1 MTGLEL
7 APKTEPRRD
16 ASRRAGHRAR
26 SARLGAI
33 AGAASALAFA
43 AIHHLLISD
52 IWFSLLAMMVA
63 GAACGLV
70 LAWSYALL
78 IEVPSTSRWLR
89 YNATYVAL
97 FLLLGAASVIAF
109 EPETTIAA
117 LVEANEP
124 PGELIGQALPM
135 TGLFTFGAAGLVTW
149 LFGRNWRQ
157 LGPVLLTCAVL
168 VLLLGLNV
176 SVIGLVEVPRSSLY
190 LIVELYGLIVAL
202 DVAYVGVFVVLERR
216 LLPGFWD

>member
-1 MTGLEL
+1 MT
-7 APKTEPRRD
+7 RRTAD
-16 ASRRAGHRAR
+16 AAARRAADRGRSPGRGR

-52 IWFSLLAMMVA
+52 IWFSLIAMMVA

-70 LAWSYALL
+70 VAWSYALL
-78 IEVPSTSRWLR
+78 VAAPSMSSWLR

-124 PGELIGQALPM
+124 PGELIAQALPL
-135 TGLFTFGAAGLVTW
+135 TALFTFVAAGLVTW
-149 LFGRNWRQ
+149 IFGGGWRQ
-157 LGPVLLTCAVL
+157 LGPVLLSWAVL
-168 VLLLGLNV
+168 MLLLGLNV
-176 SVIGLVEVPRSSLY
+176 SVIGLVEVPRRSAY
-190 LIVELYGLIVAL
+190 LIAELYGLIVLL
-202 DVAYVGVFVVLERR
+202 DVAYVGVFVFLERR
-216 LLPGFWD
+216 WLPGF

>member
-1 MTGLEL
+1 MT
-7 APKTEPRRD
+7 RRTAAAEVRSPVD
-16 ASRRAGHRAR
+16 RGRPVGRGHP
-26 SARLGAI
+26 ARLGAI

-52 IWFSLLAMMVA
+52 IWFSLIAMMVA

-70 LAWSYALL
+70 VAWSYALL
-78 IEVPSTSRWLR
+78 VEAPSMASWLR

-97 FLLLGAASVIAF
+97 FLLLGGASVIAF

-124 PGELIGQALPM
+124 PGELIAQALPM
-135 TGLFTFGAAGLVTW
+135 TALFTFAAAGLVTL

-157 LGPVLLTCAVL
+157 FAPVLLTSAVL

-176 SVIGLVEVPRSSLY
+176 SVIGLVEVPRSSAY
-190 LIVELYGLIVAL
+190 LVAELYGLIVAL
-202 DVAYVGVFVVLERR
+202 DAAYVGVFVVLERR
-216 LLPGFWD
+216 WLPGF